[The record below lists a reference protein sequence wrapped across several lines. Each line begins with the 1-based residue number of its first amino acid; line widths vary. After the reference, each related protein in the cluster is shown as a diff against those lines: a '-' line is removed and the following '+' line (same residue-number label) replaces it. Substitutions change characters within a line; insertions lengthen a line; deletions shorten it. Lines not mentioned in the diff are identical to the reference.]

1 MAWKTFKGFKKFHD
15 ALYMYQKYPSRV
27 KRKEP
32 PKQWKMS
39 RILDKSNVTADA
51 CYKAALLD
59 SDSDAFDESSVYD
72 SPNDSST
79 DDDSDLDDHIRRL
92 SMKAIFSERESSG
105 QEGQTNERIEDRAH
119 KRLKLLD
126 SRHPTPYPEK
136 LAPVCE
142 HPCAYGTTVS
152 NFENAELTTL
162 LDRIKTAHPYED
174 FTTIGPNKSKDIL
187 SDTLISKAYCLIY
200 NIMQRCTHANHTI
213 AGL

>member
-1 MAWKTFKGFKKFHD
+1 
-15 ALYMYQKYPSRV
+15 MYQKYPSRV

-92 SMKAIFSERESSG
+92 SMKAISQKERARAKKAKRMNELKTEHTKGSSYWTVG
-105 QEGQTNERIEDRAH
+105 TQ
-119 KRLKLLD
+119 
-126 SRHPTPYPEK
+126 HP
-136 LAPVCE
+136 
-142 HPCAYGTTVS
+142 
-152 NFENAELTTL
+152 
-162 LDRIKTAHPYED
+162 I
-174 FTTIGPNKSKDIL
+174 
-187 SDTLISKAYCLIY
+187 
-200 NIMQRCTHANHTI
+200 QRS
-213 AGL
+213 